1 VSFYNSAVAR
11 EADGSRPITQD
22 PAPGNGVLLDL
33 VTTTTGEVIA
43 APPGGTYF
51 SSEATAS
58 PPLRALVRNTGTA
71 SRCAALGA
79 ESMAMLSAA
88 ASPFCRPIAPEGAFC
103 KPEEDPFLLLESSL
117 KAIERIPQLQRGL
130 PLRRTWIEQPYGE
143 EEITLLEEE
152 VIPTIQ
158 QCLARVD
165 ELDERLL
172 AQQELLHRCQLEA
185 ER

>member
-1 VSFYNSAVAR
+1 MIRAALALSSHAAALQHQTKPRAAR
-11 EADGSRPITQD
+11 
-22 PAPGNGVLLDL
+22 
-33 VTTTTGEVIA
+33 
-43 APPGGTYF
+43 
-51 SSEATAS
+51 
-58 PPLRALVRNTGTA
+58 
-71 SRCAALGA
+71 RCAALGA

-117 KAIERIPQLQRGL
+117 KAIERILLLRRGL

-152 VIPTIQ
+152 VIPAIQ
-158 QCLARVD
+158 HCLKRAD

-185 ER
+185 EREAPGALRLQMA